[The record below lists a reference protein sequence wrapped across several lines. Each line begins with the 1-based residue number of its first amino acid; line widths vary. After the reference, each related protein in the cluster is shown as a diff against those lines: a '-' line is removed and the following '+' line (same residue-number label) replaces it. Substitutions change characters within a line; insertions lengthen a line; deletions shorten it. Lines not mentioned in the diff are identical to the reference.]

1 MKFGWK
7 SALAAVVLLAAGCE
21 THVEVPSYAR
31 ITFNHLAPITLDV
44 AAVSAK
50 TLYQKPLVAP
60 NVEHEFPVDIAKT
73 AEGWA
78 AGRLRAGGT
87 SGDAVLTILDASV
100 IETKLEKETGLT
112 GLVTTDQG
120 HRYDA
125 TLAATLAAEDLN
137 NQRSAEITVTVKR
150 SQTVPEDATFNEREK
165 IWYEMTEKLMADF
178 NAELEKSIGQHMTL
192 FRR

>member
-1 MKFGWK
+1 MKFGLK
-7 SALAAVVLLAAGCE
+7 TVLTAVVLLVAACE

-31 ITFNHLAPITLDV
+31 ITFNHLPPITLDV
-44 AAVSAK
+44 ASVSAK
-50 TLYQKPLVAP
+50 TIYQQPLTAP

-73 AEGWA
+73 AENWVN
-78 AGRLRAGGT
+78 GRLRAGGA
-87 SGDAVLTILDASV
+87 SGDATLSILDASV
-100 IETKLEKETGLT
+100 VETKLAKETGLT

-125 TLAATLAAEDLN
+125 TLTASLSAEDLS
-137 NQRSAEITVTVKR
+137 NQRAAEATVTVKR
-150 SQTVPEDATFNEREK
+150 SQTVPEDATFNEREE

-178 NAELEKSIGQHMTL
+178 NAELEKAIDQHMAL

>member
-7 SALAAVVLLAAGCE
+7 SALAAVVLLVAGCE

-31 ITFNHLAPITLDV
+31 ITFNHLPPITLDV
-44 AAVSAK
+44 ASVSAK
-50 TLYQKPLVAP
+50 TSYQKPLVAP

-73 AEGWA
+73 AEGWV
-78 AGRLRAGGT
+78 AGRLRAGGA
-87 SGDAVLTILDASV
+87 SGTAVLNVVEASV
-100 IETKLEKETGLT
+100 VETKLDKKTGLT

-125 TLAATLAAEDLN
+125 TLTATLSAEDLTS
-137 NQRSAEITVTVKR
+137 QRAAETTVTVKR
-150 SQTVPEDATFNEREK
+150 SQTVPEDATFNEREE

-192 FRR
+192 FQ